1 MWQVVFCD
9 ENPWDQVNQGDD
21 QAHADQQ
28 KEKHQNS
35 SFLKKKRYFIFEK
48 NLSGHHGKYKHFAGL
63 PISIVEFAHLFT

>member
-35 SFLKKKRYFIFEK
+35 SFLKK
-48 NLSGHHGKYKHFAGL
+48 
-63 PISIVEFAHLFT
+63 

>member
-9 ENPWDQVNQGDD
+9 ENLWDQVNQGDD

-35 SFLKKKRYFIFEK
+35 SFFKKKKDTLYLKKIKVV
-48 NLSGHHGKYKHFAGL
+48 
-63 PISIVEFAHLFT
+63 IVGNINTLLDSLQAS

>member
-35 SFLKKKRYFIFEK
+35 SFFKKKKILYIWKKFKWSSWEI
-48 NLSGHHGKYKHFAGL
+48 
-63 PISIVEFAHLFT
+63 